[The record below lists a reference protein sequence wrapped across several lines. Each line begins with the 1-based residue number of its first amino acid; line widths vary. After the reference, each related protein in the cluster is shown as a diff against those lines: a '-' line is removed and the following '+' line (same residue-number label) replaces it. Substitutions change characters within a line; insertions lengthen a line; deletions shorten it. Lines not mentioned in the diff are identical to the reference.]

1 MNIVKAYLLV
11 VVVMKVKSFK
21 QATSKSEEELSNI
34 IRFYDYVE
42 VQPPEC
48 YSHLVETGDFANEG
62 EVISNIKK
70 IINTTIEAG
79 KLIVATGDV
88 HHITREDK
96 IYREIIVNQK
106 VPGGGRHPLARGGIK
121 NIPSNHFR
129 TTTEMLEDFSFLD
142 DKTRKLIVIDNPNK
156 IADMAEIIEVII
168 ETGGIPFS
176 PKIDKSVE
184 TVTDLVFTKAS
195 DMYGDPLPYNIEERI
210 SKELYGDGV
219 YEALDAKLKREEPNL
234 SGDDFTK
241 KLYANLHSTLL
252 KGFDE
257 VKRVIKENLK

>member
-1 MNIVKAYLLV
+1 M
-11 VVVMKVKSFK
+11 
-21 QATSKSEEELSNI
+21 
-34 IRFYDYVE
+34 
-42 VQPPEC
+42 
-48 YSHLVETGDFANEG
+48 
-62 EVISNIKK
+62 
-70 IINTTIEAG
+70 
-79 KLIVATGDV
+79 ATGDV

-129 TTTEMLEDFSFLD
+129 TTTEILEDFSFLD
-142 DKTRKLIVIDNPNK
+142 EETRKLIVIDNPNK

-195 DMYGDPLPYNIEERI
+195 DMYGSPLPYNIEERI
-210 SKELYGDGV
+210 STELYGDGIFKAT
-219 YEALDAKLKREEPNL
+219 EAKLKREEPNL
-234 SGDDFTK
+234 SGDEFTK
-241 KLYANLHSTLL
+241 KLYAALHSTLL

-257 VKRVIKENLK
+257 VKKVIKENLKVENPDITDEDLEKTLKKNLGGVIGGGFDVIYLIAQKLVNIQMMMAILLVLVVLLVHLLWLQ